1 VVVAGLVEADKL
13 AELAGWHVEVV
24 LVFESLVAE

>member
-1 VVVAGLVEADKL
+1 MVVAGLAEADKL
-13 AELAGWHVEVV
+13 VELAGWHVEVE